1 MALNL
6 FDDPAGWSKIY
17 CLFNKMYLWLVKK
30 FSFKKKNKQIKH
42 FKLFTIIIK
51 IAIPW
56 LCISGHFYVIQLKKQ
71 NLPNSSKNKH
81 GSLIIQKYLLKMF
94 FFFLILSPNNNWW
107 LLC

>member
-1 MALNL
+1 MV
-6 FDDPAGWSKIY
+6 SKKIFR
-17 CLFNKMYLWLVKK
+17 L
-30 FSFKKKNKQIKH
+30 KKKNKQIKH
-42 FKLFTIIIK
+42 FKLFTIIIIK

-94 FFFLILSPNNNWW
+94 FFFLILSPK
-107 LLC
+107 